1 MNNGESHEV
10 YPLRISEFV
19 FSTHALKIVKYNYK
33 SIKKAQVSAPSSQPH
48 NTCAKTEESTGL
60 PLQLLTKG

>member
-10 YPLRISEFV
+10 YPLRISEFI

-33 SIKKAQVSAPSSQPH
+33 SIKKAQVSAPPANH
-48 NTCAKTEESTGL
+48 TTLALKKEGSTGL
-60 PLQLLTKG
+60 PIQLLTKG